1 MERYTEVSFY
11 LPFFD
16 LIDGTDQASSFEKLI
31 SLFHI
36 NLDITDLYN
45 KYLSY
50 GEGPYSV
57 GKGDVYVFFDRDDKE
72 SFILIDLFHDFTDQ
86 HNMVRLGVRSSIQHF
101 REIKNVL
108 NSIYSRAEIKSKI
121 NESNDLLKQE
131 ISDYPKE
138 IRYGDRTYIKHIFS
152 AINKGEFK

>member
-1 MERYTEVSFY
+1 MESYTEISFY

-16 LIDGTDQASSFEKLI
+16 LIDEADEASSFEELI
-31 SLFHI
+31 RLFHI
-36 NLDITDLYN
+36 NIDLAELYH

-57 GKGDVYVFFDRDDKE
+57 GQGDVYVFFDKDDRE

-86 HNMVRLGVRSSIQHF
+86 YNMVKLGVRSSIHNF
-101 REIKNVL
+101 REVKNVL
-108 NSIYSRAEIKSKI
+108 YRIYSRAEVKSKI

-131 ISDYPKE
+131 ISDYPKV
-138 IRYGDRTYIKHIFS
+138 IRYGDQTYIKNIFYNT
-152 AINKGEFK
+152 I